1 MSKPTSVPLETA
13 AMEAADLIC
22 DDRPL
27 IDIRSDR
34 ERELGV
40 PDGAVTMSLDSL
52 LEQCL
57 NPGQRGLA
65 AGYVICAEGVRSLK
79 AVKRLRESGFD
90 TFSSV
95 SGGFKAWRDAGL
107 PATFPAG
114 MTAEQCERYARH
126 LVMPQV
132 GAEGQRKLLNSRILL
147 VGLGGLN
154 SPVALYLAAAGVGSL
169 GLVDH
174 DCVERSNLQRQ
185 VVHGEANLGEQKV
198 RSAMARIRDLNPDV
212 EVRIYDQMID
222 QLNAESVIE
231 PWDIVI
237 DGTDSFPTRYA
248 LNDACIAQSKPLV
261 YGAVMRYQGQ
271 VSVFWSNQ
279 PQPAGSSAQAGP
291 CFRCLMPLEPG
302 PGDAPACSEAGVVGI
317 MPGIIGTL
325 QANEA
330 LKLVMGIGQPLIG
343 SLLLIDALNMDFRRM
358 RIPANPRCPSCSR
371 S

>member
-1 MSKPTSVPLETA
+1 MSEATPVLVETVAREAA
-13 AMEAADLIC
+13 AMIC
-22 DDRPL
+22 ADRPL
-27 IDIRSDR
+27 IDIRSAR

-40 PDGAVTMSLDSL
+40 PDGAVTMSLESL

-57 NPGQRGLA
+57 DKGQQGFA

-79 AVKRLRESGFD
+79 AVNRLRDSGLD
-90 TFSSV
+90 RFSSV

-107 PATFPAG
+107 PVTFPAG
-114 MTAEQCERYARH
+114 MKAEQCERYARH

-147 VGLGGLN
+147 AGLGGLN

-174 DCVERSNLQRQ
+174 DSVERSNLQRQ
-185 VVHGEANLGEQKV
+185 VVHGEANLGEKKV
-198 RSAMARIRDLNPDV
+198 KSAGARIRDLNPDV
-212 EVRIYDQMID
+212 EVRVYDQMID
-222 QLNAESVIE
+222 ELNAASLLES
-231 PWDIVI
+231 WDIVI

-248 LNDACIAQSKPLV
+248 LNDACVAQSKPLV

-271 VSVFWSNQ
+271 VSVFWPGQ
-279 PQPAGSSAQAGP
+279 PEPAGRNAEARP
-291 CFRCLMPLEPG
+291 CFRCLMPLEPA
-302 PGDAPACSEAGVVGI
+302 PGDAPACSEAGVLGI

-330 LKLVMGIGQPLIG
+330 LKLALGIGQSLVG
-343 SLLLIDALNMDFRRM
+343 SLLLIDALNMDFRQM
-358 RIPANPRCPSCSR
+358 RIPANPRCPSCGR